1 MSATFHP
8 PEELLLA
15 YAAGS
20 LEEASALLVA
30 CHLTL
35 CPACR
40 RLAGQAEAVGGSLL
54 EELAPASLSDGA
66 LAAVLGRLGP
76 VSATARPAVRQAPA
90 RPQPP
95 RPGLLPRPLRDYVGA
110 DSAALPWKRLPGGL
124 EQVPVVTRTDAR
136 ARLYRIAPGMG
147 VPEHSH
153 GGLEMTLV
161 LAGGFSDGHGHYGPG
176 DVAVMADGGIHRPVA
191 DAGDPCLC
199 LAVTTAPLRLTG
211 LIGRLFNPFL
221 DL

>member
-8 PEELLLA
+8 PEDLLLA

-35 CPACR
+35 CPDCR
-40 RLAGQAEAVGGSLL
+40 RTAGEAEAVGGTLL
-54 EELAPASLSDGA
+54 EDLPPAA
-66 LAAVLGRLGP
+66 LADSALTSVLARLGP
-76 VSATARPAVRQAPA
+76 AAPVSRPLRPAPVR
-90 RPQPP
+90 PP
-95 RPGLLPRPLRDYVGA
+95 LPGLLPRPLREYVGA
-110 DSAALPWKRLPGGL
+110 DTARLPWKRLPGGL
-124 EQVPVVTRTDAR
+124 EQVPVVTRPQAR

-161 LAGGFSDGHGHYGPG
+161 LGGGFSDGHGHYGPG
-176 DVAVMADGGIHRPVA
+176 DVAVMTDGGVHRPVA

-199 LAVTTAPLRLTG
+199 LAVTTAPLKLTG
-211 LIGRLFNPFL
+211 LVGRLINPFL